1 MQLSSSLLGVA
12 MAALRKEA
20 GQASS
25 RGRRGLADRASGSRG
40 QIAKD
45 DFLVGKGPVKA
56 KIEQLVTPV

>member
-1 MQLSSSLLGVA
+1 MQLSYCLLRVA

-25 RGRRGLADRASGSRG
+25 RGRRGPADRASASRG

-45 DFLVGKGPVKA
+45 DFLVGKGPVKD
-56 KIEQLVTPV
+56 KI

>member
-1 MQLSSSLLGVA
+1 MQLSSSLLRVA

-45 DFLVGKGPVKA
+45 DSLVGKGPVKD
-56 KIEQLVTPV
+56 KI